1 MTHFLITLKIS
12 QCHFATNFKCNESKQ
27 SIEYRLDVRNY
38 VNELSEY
45 FDLQKIENLDLSGIG
60 LGFLGEDELRGSS
73 YKNIVTLN
81 LSKNVIKEIKLNF
94 LLRFPKLRNLD
105 LNTNC
110 LTSLDIRHRI
120 AFQNLSTLNLTR
132 NLILYINPFVFSN
145 ISLEIVDLSFNRL
158 LSFLAADF
166 EIRQLHITDNK
177 LTQIEIDSKHHK
189 ELKLLDASNNDLK
202 IFQINVDLN
211 NLVLSGNQLT
221 MDEYFSIRNVYG
233 TLDLSRN
240 HISEFN
246 WKYITCTTNLNLA
259 HNYITVFQVECP
271 VNKRFVELGRWDAEG
286 KIN

>member
-1 MTHFLITLKIS
+1 M
-12 QCHFATNFKCNESKQ
+12 
-27 SIEYRLDVRNY
+27 DVRNY

-45 FDLQKIENLDLSGIG
+45 FDLQKIQNLDLRGIG
-60 LGFLGEDELRGSS
+60 LGFLSEEELAGNS
-73 YKNIVTLN
+73 YKNIITLN
-81 LSKNVIKEIKLNF
+81 LSQNVMKKVSSSLI
-94 LLRFPKLRNLD
+94 LRYPKLQNLD
-105 LNTNC
+105 VNSNC
-110 LTSLDIRHRI
+110 LTSLNVQDRI
-120 AFQNLSTLNLTR
+120 AFNNLLTLNLSR
-132 NLILYINPFVFSN
+132 NSISNINPFVFSN
-145 ISLEIVDLSFNRL
+145 ISLEIVDLSFNL
-158 LSFLAADF
+158 LLKFLAADF
-166 EIRQLHITDNK
+166 EIKQLHITDNK

-271 VNKRFVELGRWDAEG
+271 ANKKFVF
-286 KIN
+286 

>member
-1 MTHFLITLKIS
+1 MD
-12 QCHFATNFKCNESKQ
+12 A
-27 SIEYRLDVRNY
+27 RNY

-45 FDLQKIENLDLSGIG
+45 FDLKKIPTLDLSGVG
-60 LGFLGEDELRGSS
+60 LGFLSEQDLSGKS
-73 YKNIVTLN
+73 YKNIMTLN
-81 LSKNVIKEIKLNF
+81 VSQNVLKDVRFSLV
-94 LLRFPKLRNLD
+94 LRYPKLQDLD

-110 LTSLDIRHRI
+110 LTSLDIQHRI
-120 AFQNLSTLNLTR
+120 VFENLLTLNLSR
-132 NLILYINPFVFSN
+132 NSISYINPFVFSN

-166 EIRQLHITDNK
+166 EIKQLHITDNK

-246 WKYITCTTNLNLA
+246 WKHITCTTNLNLA

-271 VNKRFVELGRWDAEG
+271 ANKRFVEMRGVG
-286 KIN
+286 H

>member
-1 MTHFLITLKIS
+1 M
-12 QCHFATNFKCNESKQ
+12 
-27 SIEYRLDVRNY
+27 RNY

-45 FDLQKIENLDLSGIG
+45 LDLKKISNLDLSGIG
-60 LGFLGEDELRGSS
+60 LGFLSEEELSGNS
-73 YKNIVTLN
+73 YKNIIELN
-81 LSKNVIKEIKLNF
+81 LSRNVVKIVSFNLILRYQKLQ
-94 LLRFPKLRNLD
+94 NLD
-105 LNTNC
+105 LSNNC
-110 LTSLDIRHRI
+110 LTSLDMRDRI
-120 AFQNLSTLNLTR
+120 AFENLLTLNLSR
-132 NLILYINPFVFSN
+132 NSISYINPFVFSN
-145 ISLEIVDLSFNRL
+145 ISLDIVDLSFNRL
-158 LSFLAADF
+158 LSFLAADY
-166 EIRQLHITDNK
+166 EIKQLHITDNR

-233 TLDLSRN
+233 TMDLSRN

-271 VNKRFVELGRWDAEG
+271 ANKRFDIEKGVVHWGNFFL
-286 KIN
+286 KK